1 MIKHLGDAWILPQ
14 AGNCLACPWI
24 KVGVGIWVY
33 SVLHQEVAMLFVC
46 RVLDLDLEL
55 SHGAYEGLCAVDKVL
70 EYRVAVE
77 RELVVCVAILVY
89 NLHLLDDSALAAF
102 SRAYERSVSTIPRPE
117 CAALRMRRACRL
129 RENTGARLPYLVAVS
144 CIHGAAS
151 WNPPQVPD
159 RSSGCAS
166 SGRPHRSLHSTCTHP
181 S

>member
-1 MIKHLGDAWILPQ
+1 MIEHLRDAWIFPE
-14 AGNCLACPWI
+14 AGDCLACPWV
-24 KVGVGIWVY
+24 KVGVGIWIDGVFN
-33 SVLHQEVAMLFVC
+33 QEVAMLFVR

-55 SHGAYEGLCAVDKVL
+55 SHGAYEGLCAVHKVL

-77 RELVVCVAILVY
+77 RELIVCVAILVY
-89 NLHLLDDSALAAF
+89 NLHLLDDGALAAF
-102 SRAYERSVSTIPRPE
+102 SRSYERDVSTIPRPSVS
-117 CAALRMRRACRL
+117 CACSVNAACVQ
-129 RENTGARLPYLVAVS
+129 ARLPYLAAIS

-151 WNPPQVPD
+151 LNPPQVRD

>member
-1 MIKHLGDAWILPQ
+1 
-14 AGNCLACPWI
+14 
-24 KVGVGIWVY
+24 
-33 SVLHQEVAMLFVC
+33 MLFVR
-46 RVLDLDLEL
+46 RVLDFDVEL
-55 SHGAYEGLCAVDKVL
+55 SHGANEGLCAVDQVL

-102 SRAYERSVSTIPRPE
+102 SRAYERDVSTIPRPK
-117 CAALRMRRACRL
+117 CVVLRIQRACRM
-129 RENTGARLPYLVAVS
+129 RANTGARLPYLAAIS
-144 CIHGAAS
+144 CIRGAAS